1 MNNPSALETLFHPK
15 SIAVVGVSHDE
26 SSVGSTIYKNI
37 VGNGYKGT
45 VLPVNPF
52 LKTFQGVVSYPSVL
66 SVTEA
71 IDLAILVVPAAIV
84 PSVLEEIGKKDIPVA
99 IIISSGF
106 GEVDAKGTVLEK
118 HVREIAEKY
127 HISILGPNC
136 LGIISPHTKLNA
148 SFARTTPLPGS
159 IAFLSQSGA
168 LGTALLDIITPKG
181 IGLSHFISLGNKMD
195 INELDLLEFLAEDP
209 STSVIGMYVEQLKD
223 AERCIAIGKKIA
235 LLDSPKP
242 IIVLK
247 GGRTK
252 EGNEAVRS
260 HTGAMAGIPEAYS
273 ALFTQSMMIETKS
286 TQEFINTLVSFS
298 ENPLPHGNSCAVLTN
313 AGGPAILAT
322 DTLISSGVTVPPLT
336 GSHNPIDLLGDAK
349 ASDFQKTLSALEKD
363 AGVDSILGIV
373 TPQTVTEIPDTA
385 NAFCMHKSTS
395 KKPMAVCWMGEGV
408 MKEGKQLLDMGKIP
422 NSKYPEQTAAML
434 ANLHTYVRFQKHL
447 TESRSPEHGTIQ
459 PKGSLAPFSAVDNP
473 LDILTKYHIP
483 VAPFVLSEP
492 TSLATADLKMLS
504 EFVAVK
510 ILSNDI
516 IHKSDVGAVSLD
528 VPKEKAVQKAKEMVA
543 TVRKNEPKA
552 HISSILFM
560 NMIELQK
567 GLECIVGVKKEQ
579 GLGTVIIFGIGGIF
593 VELLND
599 VSMRFAP
606 LTPEDAKDMI
616 EELRAKALFSGF
628 RRSTPLDVEAG
639 VATLLSISQLI
650 VDHPEITELDINP
663 LVVLPKGQ
671 GVIALDCRLT
681 LSE

>member
-15 SIAVVGVSHDE
+15 SIGVAGVSHDE

-37 VGNGYKGT
+37 VGNGFKGT
-45 VLPVNPF
+45 VLPINPF
-52 LKTFQGVVSYPSVL
+52 LKIFQGVTCYPSVL
-66 SVTEA
+66 TA
-71 IDLAILVVPAAIV
+71 PGIIDLAIVVVPAAIV
-84 PSVLEEIGKKDIPVA
+84 PSVIEEIGKKSIPVA

-106 GEVDAKGTVLEK
+106 SEVGAKGTILEK
-118 HVREIAEKY
+118 QIQEIAGKY

-136 LGIISPHTKLNA
+136 LGIISPQTKLNA

-195 INELDLLEFLAEDP
+195 INELDILEFLAEDQ
-209 STSVIGMYVEQLKD
+209 STSVIGMYIEQLKD

-247 GGRTK
+247 SGKTK

-298 ENPLPHGNSCAVLTN
+298 ENPLPRGNSCAVLTN

-322 DTLISSGVTVPPLT
+322 DTLISSGVEVSPLT
-336 GSHNPIDLLGDAK
+336 KSHNPIDLLGDAK
-349 ASDFQKTLSALEKD
+349 ASDFHKTLSALEED
-363 AGVDSILGIV
+363 GGVDSILGIV

-408 MKEGKQLLDMGKIP
+408 MKEGKKLLDMGKIP
-422 NSKYPEQTAAML
+422 NSKYPEQTATML
-434 ANLHTYVRFQKHL
+434 ANLHRFARFQKRLVDTQSTDHTELHL
-447 TESRSPEHGTIQ
+447 QRSPTFLRMEE
-459 PKGSLAPFSAVDNP
+459 NP
-473 LDILTKYHIP
+473 LDLLKNYHIP
-483 VAPFVLSEP
+483 VAPFVISESASLNIVNLNELSD
-492 TSLATADLKMLS
+492 T
-504 EFVAVK
+504 VAIK
-510 ILSNDI
+510 ILSKHI

-528 VPKEKAVQKAKEMVA
+528 IPKGMAIQKAKDMIQSVQQKVPEAEVLS
-543 TVRKNEPKA
+543 V
-552 HISSILFM
+552 LFM
-560 NMIELQK
+560 NMIEIQK
-567 GLECIVGVKKEQ
+567 GVECIVGVKKEE
-579 GLGTVIIFGIGGIF
+579 GLGTVVVFGLGGIF
-593 VELLND
+593 IELLND

-606 LTPEDAKDMI
+606 LTPADAKDMI
-616 EELRAKALFSGF
+616 EELRTKALFSGF
-628 RRSTPLDVEAG
+628 RRSAPLDVEAG
-639 VATLLSISQLI
+639 VATLLSVSQL
-650 VDHPEITELDINP
+650 VVEHPEITELDINP

-681 LSE
+681 LSG